1 MVPARPA
8 DPKPLLSLLRSLG
21 AEGSGRAQVPGVHV
35 RVSAMGISHL
45 HLPPSCCSGVSL
57 TPPSQGSMST
67 NTGQTP
73 RPSVCQKLPI
83 LPLTSP
89 FNAHRGAE
97 PGAASLRRCVPPRR
111 VASHSAQCRFHLQ
124 LHSMGW
130 GRNPEHPLGLV
141 GHPKP
146 PRPLA
151 GQPCRSR
158 GHLNANGC
166 ESVNEMKGA

>member
-97 PGAASLRRCVPPRR
+97 PGAASLRRCVPPAGWLPIQPSAVSISSFTPWAGGETRSISWGWWGIPSPPGPWPASPAAAEVTLMQM
-111 VASHSAQCRFHLQ
+111 VARA
-124 LHSMGW
+124 
-130 GRNPEHPLGLV
+130 
-141 GHPKP
+141 
-146 PRPLA
+146 
-151 GQPCRSR
+151 
-158 GHLNANGC
+158 
-166 ESVNEMKGA
+166 

>member
-35 RVSAMGISHL
+35 RVSAVGISHL
-45 HLPPSCCSGVSL
+45 HLPPSCCSRVPL
-57 TPPSQGSMST
+57 TPPSQGSTST

-73 RPSVCQKLPI
+73 RPSACRKLPI

-97 PGAASLRRCVPPRR
+97 PGRCVSPRR

-124 LHSMGW
+124 LHSVGW

-141 GHPKP
+141 GQPQP
-146 PRPLA
+146 PGPWPASPAAAEVTLMQMVARA
-151 GQPCRSR
+151 
-158 GHLNANGC
+158 
-166 ESVNEMKGA
+166 